1 MTWLDP
7 TVDMVQDSSGLA
19 LDLDIVAYVGPGK
32 GGLSG
37 KLLECFLSV
46 SVLAFSG
53 VCRSNLLVGLDVVGS
68 GDSIVTSGPDQNFS
82 FTLLLGDV
90 FGGDEVDDKESKDE
104 GDDDSDI
111 SERDLVTIRLQSF
124 GKLTSICGH

>member
-1 MTWLDP
+1 M
-7 TVDMVQDSSGLA
+7 
-19 LDLDIVAYVGPGK
+19 
-32 GGLSG
+32 
-37 KLLECFLSV
+37 SV
-46 SVLAFSG
+46 CILAFSG

-68 GDSIVTSGPDQNFS
+68 SDSVVTSGPDQDFS

-90 FGGDEVDDKESKDE
+90 FGGDEVDDKEPEDE

-111 SERDLVTIRLQSF
+111 SVKDLAMIRLQDF